1 MLHLIIQIFFL
12 KFKEVVV
19 VLVESPEF
27 VKLLDVKSLEL
38 KLLRLRE
45 TLQVRVKDLV
55 DHWQVL
61 LWRFNLDFVKVFR
74 FISVSFDNIL
84 VILVLI
90 VGKLMLDLDSQPAR

>member
-55 DHWQVL
+55 DH
-61 LWRFNLDFVKVFR
+61 
-74 FISVSFDNIL
+74 
-84 VILVLI
+84 
-90 VGKLMLDLDSQPAR
+90 